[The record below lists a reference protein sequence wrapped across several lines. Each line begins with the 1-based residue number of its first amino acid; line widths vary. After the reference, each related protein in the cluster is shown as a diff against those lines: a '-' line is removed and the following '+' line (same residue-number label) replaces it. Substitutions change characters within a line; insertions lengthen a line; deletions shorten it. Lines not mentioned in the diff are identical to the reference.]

1 MVTAPGDR
9 RVERVGGHPNPA
21 RAYAPSMTT
30 PFDPTATLP
39 GPPDPWQST
48 SQPSRRGSPPFHMT
62 EMIEAEPA
70 LAARILERLA
80 DQGSAAG
87 ALASAIGRA
96 IKAGGPVVVTGCGTS
111 EHAAQG
117 VAEILREGVRAA
129 GVSGPGG
136 IPAREP
142 VSEQALELSLDPPAT
157 GLVIGIS
164 HEGGTTATNAA
175 LAASRAAGART
186 ALITVTDRSPG
197 GEQAQLVVETEELDQ
212 GWCHTVG
219 YLSPLVAATAVA
231 AHLARRPVD
240 QALRASA
247 QELLQAGVD
256 RASIAEAVAGRLAGV
271 RQILVVA
278 SGADRPAGR
287 ELTLKIEEGTWIPAA
302 YRDLE
307 TFLHGHLAATDPSTG
322 LVLILTDRDRR
333 AERLE
338 RARGVLRAANV
349 IGMETAAIV
358 AADIAADL
366 PTELT
371 PAGRIVVPEA
381 LGLPSPVAAL
391 LGTATPLQL
400 LTERLARA
408 RGVDP
413 DAIHR
418 DVDMYREAADAAD

>member
-1 MVTAPGDR
+1 MST
-9 RVERVGGHPNPA
+9 
-21 RAYAPSMTT
+21 ST
-30 PFDPTATLP
+30 FDPTAPLP
-39 GPPDPWQST
+39 GPPDPWRST
-48 SQPSRRGSPPFHMT
+48 SQPSRRGTAPFHMT
-62 EMIEAEPA
+62 DMIEAEPA
-70 LAARILERLA
+70 LAPRILARNEDA
-80 DQGSAAG
+80 ASAAA
-87 ALASAIGRA
+87 ALAGAISRA

-117 VAEILREGVRAA
+117 VAGILGEAVRAA
-129 GVSGPGG
+129 GLSGPGG
-136 IPAREP
+136 IAAREP
-142 VSEQALELSLDPPAT
+142 ASEQALELSLDPPAS
-157 GLVIGIS
+157 GLVIGVS
-164 HEGGTTATNAA
+164 HEGATTATNAA

-197 GEQAQLVVETEELDQ
+197 AELAHLVVETEELDQ

-219 YLSPLVAATAVA
+219 YLSPLVAAVAVG

-240 QALRASA
+240 EAVRSA
-247 QELLQAGVD
+247 VRDLLQAGVD
-256 RASIAEAVAGRLAGV
+256 RASIAEAVAARLSAMRTV
-271 RQILVVA
+271 LVVA

-307 TFLHGHLAATDPSTG
+307 TFLHGHLAATDESTA
-322 LVLILTDRDRR
+322 LVLMLTDRDHRDD
-333 AERLE
+333 RLE
-338 RARGVLRAANV
+338 RARGALRAARV

-358 AADIAADL
+358 TADIAAEL

-381 LGLPSPVAAL
+381 PSLPSPVAAL

-418 DVDMYREAADAAD
+418 DVDRYREAADAADSADPPEAG